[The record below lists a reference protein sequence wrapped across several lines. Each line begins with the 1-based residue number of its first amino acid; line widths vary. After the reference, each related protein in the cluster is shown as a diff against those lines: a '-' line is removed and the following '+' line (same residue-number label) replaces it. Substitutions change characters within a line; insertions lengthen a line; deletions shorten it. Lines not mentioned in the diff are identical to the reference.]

1 MTRKLEKSMARRII
15 LYVLVL
21 AAIAAGYGIYE
32 FNRGPKSLENV
43 SPAWQIDASDL
54 ANGFLENEE
63 EANQKFLGKVIEV
76 RGKLSDVINDST
88 STSIVLETTDMMTS
102 IICEL
107 ADNIDTDNLV
117 IGDSLTVKGECSGFL
132 MDVVLTK
139 SIIES

>member
-1 MTRKLEKSMARRII
+1 MARRII